1 MNRDTRED
9 AGSAQPSAG
18 RRIPC
23 AASSVNRSFG
33 GIGALLAPILCLAIA
48 GMPADV
54 ASAQPAGRRAAGEPA
69 GEPGDRL
76 WISTMPLDE
85 SRHVLIVVDPIQRQ
99 VAIYHLDASAGT
111 LSLKSTRDIG
121 PDLQLGE
128 FNAQD
133 PKPSALRKMLDMKAA
148 PARGP

>member
-1 MNRDTRED
+1 M
-9 AGSAQPSAG
+9 
-18 RRIPC
+18 PC
-23 AASSVNRSFG
+23 TTIS
-33 GIGALLAPILCLAIA
+33 GIRAFDGMGAFLATVLCLAIA
-48 GMPADV
+48 AGIPAEV
-54 ASAQPAGRRAAGEPA
+54 ASAQTEGRRAAGVAA
-69 GEPGDRL
+69 GEPGDQL

-133 PKPSALRKMLDMKAA
+133 PKPSALRKMLDMKAG